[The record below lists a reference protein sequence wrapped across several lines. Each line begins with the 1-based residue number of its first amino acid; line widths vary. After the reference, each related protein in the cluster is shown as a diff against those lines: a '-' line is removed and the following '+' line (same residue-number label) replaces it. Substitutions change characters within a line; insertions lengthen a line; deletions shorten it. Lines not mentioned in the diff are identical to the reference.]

1 MTKTLVLT
9 ALLFSATSALAQPA
23 PPPAPAPGGAPA
35 PAPGDENKAKA
46 KALYDKGIGH
56 YNLGE
61 FDAAIA
67 AFKEAYGLTSA
78 PGLLFNIAQSFRLKK
93 DYEQATYF
101 YTTYLRIKPDA
112 ANRADVEARL
122 QEMEQLIQAQKA
134 QDVKPPVDTVGPD
147 GGESGTKPTTT
158 TTTTTTQPQTVQTSQ
173 PNPATTT
180 PVDNGEALK
189 SAKTLKIAGLA
200 TGGAGVALLA
210 TGFIF
215 GSMASGASDDLD
227 DLNTNGGTWDQD
239 TYDSGRRNNKIAIVS
254 FVLGGAAVVTGGV
267 LYYLGMSK
275 EKQATVAIT
284 PTPGGA
290 FAGAAWNF

>member
-1 MTKTLVLT
+1 MTKTLALT

-23 PPPAPAPGGAPA
+23 PPAPAPGGAPA
-35 PAPGDENKAKA
+35 PAPADENKAKA

-134 QDVKPPVDTVGPD
+134 QDVKPPVGTVNPD
-147 GGESGTKPTTT
+147 GDAGKPNTT

-173 PNPATTT
+173 PNPAVTTQT
-180 PVDNGEALK
+180 DEAAVK

-215 GSMASGASDDLD
+215 GSMASGAED
-227 DLNTNGGTWDQD
+227 DLNDINNNGGTWDQG
-239 TYDSGRRNNKIAIVS
+239 TYDSGKRNNTIAIIS
-254 FVLGGAAVVTGGV
+254 FVVGGAAVVTGGV

-275 EKQATVAIT
+275 EKQASSVAIT
-284 PTPGGA
+284 PTQGGA
-290 FAGAAWNF
+290 FAGASWSF

>member
-1 MTKTLVLT
+1 MTKTLVLS
-9 ALLFSATSALAQPA
+9 ALLLSATSALAQPA
-23 PPPAPAPGGAPA
+23 PPAPGGTPAPAGSA
-35 PAPGDENKAKA
+35 DENKAKA

-112 ANRADVEARL
+112 PNRADVEARL

-134 QDVKPPVDTVGPD
+134 QDVKPPVGTVNPD
-147 GGESGTKPTTT
+147 GDGGKPTTT
-158 TTTTTTQPQTVQTSQ
+158 QPTTTQPQTVQPT
-173 PNPATTT
+173 PTPTVTTT
-180 PVDNGEALK
+180 PTDNSEAVK
-189 SAKTLKIAGLA
+189 SAKTMKLAGLV
-200 TGGAGVALLA
+200 TGGAGVAFVV

-215 GSMASGASDDLD
+215 GGMASSAESDLN
-227 DLNTNGGTWDQD
+227 DLNTNGGPWDQD
-239 TYDSGRRNNKIAIVS
+239 TYDAGRRNNKIAIVS
-254 FVLGGAAVVTGGV
+254 FVVGGAAIVTGGV

-275 EKQATVAIT
+275 EKQASVAIT
-284 PTPGGA
+284 PTAGGA
-290 FAGAAWNF
+290 FAGVGWKF